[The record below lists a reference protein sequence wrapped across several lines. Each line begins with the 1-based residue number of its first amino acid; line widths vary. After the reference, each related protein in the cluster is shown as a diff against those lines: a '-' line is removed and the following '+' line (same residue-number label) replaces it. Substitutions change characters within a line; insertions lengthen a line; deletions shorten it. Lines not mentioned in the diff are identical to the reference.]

1 MPCDINSMLLERADF
16 RVVCLDR
23 PSMLLLP
30 NSHPQSPPVM
40 VFSAASWLAAVKEVL
55 HHHSKVSSRASK
67 VSPRARNSRSNP
79 SRAMLLLKNS
89 HWDLS
94 TR

>member
-16 RVVCLDR
+16 RVACPDR
-23 PSMLLLP
+23 PSMLLRL
-30 NSHPQSPPVM
+30 NSHPQSPLVM
-40 VFSAASWLAAVKEVL
+40 VFSAASWLVAVREVL
-55 HHHSKVSSRASK
+55 HLHSKVSSRASR
-67 VSPRARNSRSNP
+67 VSLRARNSRSNP
-79 SRAMLLLKNS
+79 SRVMLLLKNS